1 MGTTTGND
9 SDGPDD
15 AAPAQTPA
23 RPAAASEGGP
33 LTQLIHAFSSDSS
46 GPFGRIRQMLMV
58 ALGIG
63 FLTAAG
69 FVGATWRSRH
79 AHDAIDRDDSAT
91 PED

>member
-9 SDGPDD
+9 SDGTDD

-23 RPAAASEGGP
+23 RPASDSDGGP
-33 LTQLIHAFSSDSS
+33 LTQLIHAFSSDAS